1 MLRDRSVDGRI
12 AATVSPPVPVTAAD
26 AATAVLTRWA
36 TVNRSARVRVLIDV
50 SGSMEAQVPSLGVT
64 RMTATLQAAEAGLRL
79 FQPTTRLGYWEFSTE
94 LDGDRDYRE
103 VIPVSP
109 VRDLLTDG
117 ALDTLRAIRAK
128 PGGATG
134 LNDTVLAAY
143 KEAQASW
150 EPGRLNLV
158 IVMTDGNND
167 DPGGISRA
175 QLLDALRATAV
186 PGRPVVLIGVAI
198 GPDVDPTELQQITA
212 ATGGKSFV
220 APDPG
225 RIKDVFFGAL
235 AALKP

>member
-1 MLRDRSVDGRI
+1 M
-12 AATVSPPVPVTAAD
+12 TASD

-50 SGSMEAQVPSLGVT
+50 SGSMEAKIPSLGIT
-64 RMTATLQAAEAGLRL
+64 RMTATLQAAEAGLHL
-79 FQPTTRLGYWEFSTE
+79 FQPTTRLGYWEFSTK

-103 VIPVSP
+103 VVPVSP

-117 ALDTLRAIRAK
+117 ALNTLRSIHAK

-143 KEAQASW
+143 REAQANW

-158 IVMTDGNND
+158 VVMTGGNND
-167 DPGGISRA
+167 DPGGISRTE
-175 QLLDALRATAV
+175 LLDALKATAV

-198 GPDVDPTELQQITA
+198 GPDVDPAELDQITA

-220 APDPG
+220 AADPS

-235 AALKP
+235 AALKPS